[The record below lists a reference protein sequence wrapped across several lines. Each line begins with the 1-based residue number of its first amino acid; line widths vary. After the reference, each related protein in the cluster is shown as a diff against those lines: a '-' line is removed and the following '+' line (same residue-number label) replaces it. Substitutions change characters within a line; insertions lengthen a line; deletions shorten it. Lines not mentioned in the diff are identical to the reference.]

1 MGYTWNWHL
10 SVLQAAVEAGVS
22 DLDDAMSPPPSPGGG
37 GGGGGKAA
45 HERQHALSLQL
56 REQRRHHAH
65 SGAQQ
70 PQRGAHGAGAV
81 PR

>member
-45 HERQHALSLQL
+45 
-56 REQRRHHAH
+56 
-65 SGAQQ
+65 SGM
-70 PQRGAHGAGAV
+70 RGKGMPRKAGPKA
-81 PR
+81 RKTKAR